1 MAAQKRPGA
10 AAGGTG
16 PRNDHQG
23 SGITASVTPP
33 GDIGLDRRR
42 RAVSRRMAP
51 LPCGHADPLD
61 HLAAVTPSPRN
72 TEAARRAWH
81 HLRDVGLLS
90 ELSEAVLAEAVAV

>member
-1 MAAQKRPGA
+1 MSAEERRPRQGNQRAAES
-10 AAGGTG
+10 
-16 PRNDHQG
+16 DHQG

-51 LPCGHADPLD
+51 LGCGHADPLD

-81 HLRDVGLLS
+81 HLRDLGLLS
-90 ELSEAVLAEAVAV
+90 ELSEAVLAEAVAA